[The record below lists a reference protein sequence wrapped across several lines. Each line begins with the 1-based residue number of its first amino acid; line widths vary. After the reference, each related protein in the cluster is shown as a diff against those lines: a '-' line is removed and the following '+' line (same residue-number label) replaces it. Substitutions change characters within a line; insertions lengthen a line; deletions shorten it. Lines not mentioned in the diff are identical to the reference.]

1 MKESDKQ
8 TPRENRTLSR
18 AALGLLCLL
27 VLVYFGLQLRD
38 YLVDPFSTA
47 AAAYTKVEE
56 TVSANGWLI
65 RAEQVLPGE
74 GSGLLRLT
82 RQEGER
88 VSQGGTVAKVYAD
101 QASLDRQT
109 ELDRLDERIEQLRYA
124 AEESLSGVASLRLDS
139 QIQDSLLSLRR
150 SVEGGALAQAESE
163 ISQLRSLVLK
173 RDYSRGDGTDAAAE
187 LAELQAQRKSLAAQ
201 GANSVRTLT
210 APKSGI
216 YSAVVDGYETVLT
229 PESLDTLTPS
239 ALSALTADSAVS
251 SNVGK
256 LITSDRWYYAAAL
269 PDDDA
274 ADLTEGQSVTLRFSK
289 GAADD
294 LPAEVWRIGASENGR
309 TLVILS
315 GREYLSELTLLRHQ
329 SASIILKT
337 TEGIRVPQTAL
348 RVDTVTTT
356 DENGEEI
363 TTRTTGVYTVV
374 GPGGPLQARHRGLH
388 RRRLLPGEGR
398 RREGEPPPPPGGGDH
413 PHRQGTVRRRR
424 GPLTPAKEKGAL
436 PCPSLKTSPPS
447 APGSPPPRRAPAA
460 DPRTSCWWAPAR

>member
-8 TPRENRTLSR
+8 TSPPRESRTLSR
-18 AALGLLCLL
+18 VALGALCLL

-47 AAAYTKVEE
+47 AAAYTKLEE

-88 VSQGGTVAKVYAD
+88 VSQGGTVARVYAD

-139 QIQDSLLSLRR
+139 QIQDSLLALRR

-187 LAELQAQRKSLAAQ
+187 LAELQAQRKTLAAQ

-274 ADLTEGQSVTLRFSK
+274 ADLEEGQSVTLRFSK

-294 LPAEVWRIGASENGR
+294 LPAEVWRVGESENGR

-315 GREYLSELTLLRHQ
+315 GREYLSELTLL
-329 SASIILKT
+329 T
-337 TEGIRVPQTAL
+337 TESPSQYSSEATL
-348 RVDTVTTT
+348 R
-356 DENGEEI
+356 NM
-363 TTRTTGVYTVV
+363 
-374 GPGGPLQARHRGLH
+374 PLWRQ
-388 RRRLLPGEGR
+388 LLPKKDYLHVDDINSLLIHLEMKRGFAYLTRDMEGLQEETKFRFFDLPWKDACSDLIACYIAGSGNPLSAEFARALQR
-398 RREGEPPPPPGGGDH
+398 RF
-413 PHRQGTVRRRR
+413 
-424 GPLTPAKEKGAL
+424 
-436 PCPSLKTSPPS
+436 
-447 APGSPPPRRAPAA
+447 RRA
-460 DPRTSCWWAPAR
+460 

>member
-1 MKESDKQ
+1 MKNSDKQ
-8 TPRENRTLSR
+8 ASPPRESRTLSR
-18 AALGLLCLL
+18 VALGALCLL

-150 SVEGGALAQAESE
+150 AVEGGALAQAESE

-187 LAELQAQRKSLAAQ
+187 LAELQAQRKTLAAQ

-216 YSAVVDGYETVLT
+216 YSAVVDGYETVLA

-274 ADLTEGQSVTLRFSK
+274 AGVEEGQSVTLRFAK
-289 GAADD
+289 GAAAA
-294 LPAEVWRIGASENGR
+294 LPAHQRTASG
-309 TLVILS
+309 
-315 GREYLSELTLLRHQ
+315 
-329 SASIILKT
+329 SII
-337 TEGIRVPQTAL
+337 
-348 RVDTVTTT
+348 
-356 DENGEEI
+356 
-363 TTRTTGVYTVV
+363 
-374 GPGGPLQARHRGLH
+374 
-388 RRRLLPGEGR
+388 
-398 RREGEPPPPPGGGDH
+398 
-413 PHRQGTVRRRR
+413 HRQQRLDNIRAAACQHRAHGVHD
-424 GPLTPAKEKGAL
+424 GAL
-436 PCPSLKTSPPS
+436 GQVTYLRIEVRLS
-447 APGSPPPRRAPAA
+447 ADKRRKDLAEIHINCLLSWDHAAKASPRRFC
-460 DPRTSCWWAPAR
+460 R

>member
-8 TPRENRTLSR
+8 ASPPRESRTLSR
-18 AALGLLCLL
+18 VALGALCLL

-294 LPAEVWRIGASENGR
+294 LPAEVWRVGESENGR

-315 GREYLSELTLLRHQ
+315 GREYLAELTLLRHQ

-356 DENGEEI
+356 GENGEEI

-374 GPGGPLQARHRGLH
+374 GRVARFKPVTVVYTGDGCSLVRAAAEKESL
-388 RRRLLPGEGR
+388 RLRPGE
-398 RREGEPPPPPGGGDH
+398 EII
-413 PHRQGTVRRRR
+413 
-424 GPLTPAKEKGAL
+424 LTAKELSDGAVV
-436 PCPSLKTSPPS
+436 
-447 APGSPPPRRAPAA
+447 R
-460 DPRTSCWWAPAR
+460 